1 MKSLAQETIFDPF
14 KLWKAIYDKTEANL
28 NEIINEIIH
37 KEAFAEWLGQVQLGY
52 LKYQELIQKTTD
64 TYLRQ
69 INMPT
74 RDEVSNIASLVINV
88 EDKVETLQ
96 ETIEEEILNNSLPA
110 EVAKLKNQISKLD
123 KKMDQI
129 LAYLKQQE
137 ENAKEKTSAGSEK

>member
-1 MKSLAQETIFDPF
+1 MKLLM
-14 KLWKAIYDKTEANL
+14 KLFTKKFY
-28 NEIINEIIH
+28 
-37 KEAFAEWLGQVQLGY
+37 EWLGQVQLGY